1 VTFLA
6 LPRAGLLRRHGMPVL
21 ALLVAAQ
28 LLTPAVAQAQ
38 APQPAAPARVAVPK
52 VVAGSDWADLTPAQQ
67 AALQPLGPTWGSM
80 STGQRRK
87 WLALSQNF
95 QHLSPAER
103 STLHGR
109 MTEWA
114 NLSPV
119 QRSQARLNFA
129 QTKQLSTDQ
138 KKAEWQAY
146 QALPLEQKQRLAVG
160 GQTLPSGAAPAAQ
173 PVEAHKLASV
183 PVTRSEAPATAKA
196 PAAKKP
202 ASKDAPG
209 VSRPAKV
216 ASAPAQRP

>member
-1 VTFLA
+1 
-6 LPRAGLLRRHGMPVL
+6 
-21 ALLVAAQ
+21 
-28 LLTPAVAQAQ
+28 
-38 APQPAAPARVAVPK
+38 
-52 VVAGSDWADLTPAQQ
+52 
-67 AALQPLGPTWGSM
+67 
-80 STGQRRK
+80 
-87 WLALSQNF
+87 
-95 QHLSPAER
+95 
-103 STLHGR
+103 
-109 MTEWA
+109 
-114 NLSPV
+114 
-119 QRSQARLNFA
+119 
-129 QTKQLSTDQ
+129 LSTDQ